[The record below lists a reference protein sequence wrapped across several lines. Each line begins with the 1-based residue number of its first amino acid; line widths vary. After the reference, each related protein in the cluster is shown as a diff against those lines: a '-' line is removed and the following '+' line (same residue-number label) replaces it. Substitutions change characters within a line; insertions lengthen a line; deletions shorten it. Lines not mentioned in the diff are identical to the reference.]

1 VIRRNLVSLMFN
13 YISEVKYTY
22 QDYQHLLRPKRLLLK
37 EVQHGEGDF
46 TMTEYD
52 SDIDIED
59 NEGDI

>member
-1 VIRRNLVSLMFN
+1 MFN